1 MSGYILDY
9 LLKRDGLENWLKNRR
24 ELEDVYWGHQF
35 KLNIN
40 DIPNEFKIVCTEN
53 IVETAAD
60 LLIENKLCAL
70 FTSGMEYGP
79 RALGARSILANP
91 GNHSINDIVNKR
103 LGRTEFMPF
112 APVVL
117 EEMVGELFVVTN
129 SNKKAMK
136 FMTITTNVKAKWKNK
151 IAATVH
157 VDGTARPQTINEKQN
172 KFYYEI
178 IKCFFKKTGIPCL
191 VNTSFNA
198 HEEPIINRP
207 EQAFAA
213 LRDKRVDYLIFDKFI
228 LSN

>member
-1 MSGYILDY
+1 
-9 LLKRDGLENWLKNRR
+9 
-24 ELEDVYWGHQF
+24 
-35 KLNIN
+35 
-40 DIPNEFKIVCTEN
+40 
-53 IVETAAD
+53 
-60 LLIENKLCAL
+60 
-70 FTSGMEYGP
+70 MEYGP
-79 RALGARSILANP
+79 RALGARSILVNP
-91 GNHSINDIVNKR
+91 SNHLINDIVNNR

-117 EEMVGELFVVTN
+117 EEMVEELFVVTN

-136 FMTITTNVKAKWKNK
+136 FMTITTNVKEKWKNK

-207 EQAFAA
+207 EEAFAV
-213 LRDKRVDYLIFDKFI
+213 LRDKELII
-228 LSN
+228 